1 MKSVL
6 VIGMGRFGTHLAQKL
21 TQLGNEV
28 MIVDKDA
35 DLINE
40 LSSKFSDSMIGDC
53 TDETVLQEIGVEDF
67 DICFV
72 TMGSQYSS
80 TVEITSI
87 LKDLGAKKI
96 VVKAG
101 RDRHMK
107 ILRKLGADEIVY
119 PEREMAEHLAVKYNS
134 NSIFDYIE
142 LGDGFAVYEINVP
155 KNWIGKS
162 ISGLDVRKKYGM
174 NIIAIKSFGEINSSV
189 EPSYVFRESDNIIVV
204 GKDEDFRKYLK

>member
-21 TQLGNEV
+21 TELGNEV

-53 TDETVLQEIGVEDF
+53 TDEAVLEEIGVEDF

-72 TMGSQYSS
+72 TMGTQYSS
-80 TVEITSI
+80 TVEITSL
-87 LKDLGAKKI
+87 LKDFGAKKI

-107 ILRKLGADEIVY
+107 ILRKVGADEIVY

-142 LGDGFAVYEINVP
+142 LGDGFAVYEITVP
-155 KNWIGKS
+155 KNWVGKS
-162 ISGLDVRKKYGM
+162 ISGLDVRKKYSM

-189 EPSYVFRESDNIIVV
+189 VPSYVFRESDNIIVV
-204 GKDEDFRKYLK
+204 GKDEDFKKYFK

>member
-6 VIGMGRFGTHLAQKL
+6 VIGMGRFGTHLAQKMID
-21 TQLGNEV
+21 LGNEV
-28 MIVDKDA
+28 MIVDNDA

-40 LSSKFSDSMIGDC
+40 LASRFSDSMIGDC
-53 TDETVLQEIGVEDF
+53 TDEAVLKEIGVDDF

-72 TMGSQYSS
+72 TIGSNYAA
-80 TVEITSI
+80 TVEITSL

-107 ILRKLGADEIVY
+107 ILKKLGADEIVY
-119 PEREMAEHLAVKYNS
+119 PEREMAEHLAVKFSS
-134 NSIFDYIE
+134 NSIFDFIK
-142 LGDGFAVYEINVP
+142 LDDDFAVYEINVP

-162 ISGLDVRKKYGM
+162 ISGLDVRKKYNM
-174 NIIAIKSFGEINSSV
+174 NIIAVKSFGEINSSV
-189 EPSYVFRESDNIIVV
+189 LPSYVFRESDNIIIV
-204 GKDEDFRKYLK
+204 GKEDELKKYLK

>member
-6 VIGMGRFGTHLAQKL
+6 VIGMGRFGIHLAQKL
-21 TQLGNEV
+21 TDLGNEV
-28 MIVDKDA
+28 MIVDKDP
-35 DLINE
+35 DLVNE
-40 LSSKFSDSMIGDC
+40 LSSRFADSMIGDC
-53 TDETVLQEIGVEDF
+53 TDESVLEEIGVEDF

-101 RDRHMK
+101 RERHTK

-134 NSIFDYIE
+134 DSIFDFIE

-189 EPSYVFRESDNIIVV
+189 APTYVFRECDNIIVV
-204 GKDEDFRKYLK
+204 GKEEEMKKYLK